1 MTMRFR
7 KILGAASLM
16 VILSACALFGS
27 TQSSS
32 ADEFNVGID
41 SPSPGETLSKGPIE
55 IIYFGTSS
63 VGISKVELS
72 INNEVVQN
80 NESEGTQNISVL
92 KYLWTPTQTGNFFI
106 RVRAQN
112 KRGIWSAIEEV
123 KVNVVGTTLPTLAPI
138 LTPEPTSAGQP
149 PITSQPT
156 QANKPVK
163 TPAPAVI
170 YDIDT
175 DVFSF
180 YYGDDDCGPNEITIT
195 ARVTE
200 PDDVKGL
207 TIFTRFADQE
217 SFEMSEWDSGQAMS
231 RKSDETFRITLKASE
246 QDNYS
251 KYEFATLFYQ
261 IVATDEG
268 NDTIDRT
275 VVFKDAHLEIC
286 PQSSTP
292 ADVRFKNYTHDVDT
306 FYYGTT
312 SCGENVI
319 TVTTDVTRIDKLEY
333 VILFVRF
340 KDKTSDAI
348 SKWNVGGTMKKVDDN
363 THRITLQSEDL
374 PSYSAYDY
382 AAMSY
387 QFVATDK
394 DKKITGR
401 SLVFDDISLER
412 CWSK

>member
-1 MTMRFR
+1 MTKRYI
-7 KILGAASLM
+7 KIIGAASLM

-32 ADEFNVGID
+32 GDEFNVGID
-41 SPSPGETLSKGPIE
+41 SPSPGETLAKGPIE

-80 NESEGTQNISVL
+80 IESEGTQNISVL
-92 KYLWTPTQTGNFFI
+92 KYVWTPTQAGNFFI

-123 KVNVVGTTLPTLAPI
+123 KVNIVESTLPTLAPS
-138 LTPEPTSAGQP
+138 LTPQPTLAGQP
-149 PITSQPT
+149 GATSQPT
-156 QANKPVK
+156 QADKPVK

-170 YDIDT
+170 YDVDT

-180 YYGDDDCGPNEITIT
+180 YYGDDDCGQNEITIT
-195 ARVTE
+195 ARVNE

-207 TIFTRFADQE
+207 IIFTRFADQE
-217 SFEMSEWDSGQAMS
+217 SFEMSAWDDGQAMT
-231 RKSDETFRITLKASE
+231 RKADETFRITLKANE
-246 QDNYS
+246 LDNYN
-251 KYEFATLFYQ
+251 KYDFATLFYQ
-261 IVATDEG
+261 IVATDAG
-268 NDTIDRT
+268 NSTIDKT
-275 VVFKDAHLEIC
+275 VVFKNAHLEIC
-286 PQSSTP
+286 PQPNTP
-292 ADVRFKNYTHDVDT
+292 EDVRFKNYSHDVDT

-312 SCGENVI
+312 SCGENDI
-319 TVTTDVTRIDKLEY
+319 TISTDVTRIDKLQY

-348 SKWNVGGTMKKVDDN
+348 SKWNVGGTMKKVDEN
-363 THRITLQSEDL
+363 THRITLRSEDL
-374 PSYSAYDY
+374 PNYSAYDY

>member
-1 MTMRFR
+1 MTKKYIRS
-7 KILGAASLM
+7 IGAASLM
-16 VILSACALFGS
+16 VIISACALFGN
-27 TQSSS
+27 TQSGSE
-32 ADEFNVGID
+32 DEFHVGID
-41 SPSPGETLSKGPIE
+41 SPAPGESIPKGPIE
-55 IIYFGTSS
+55 IVYFGSS
-63 VGISKVELS
+63 SAGISKVELS

-80 NESEGTQNISVL
+80 IDSGGAQNISVL
-92 KYLWTPTQTGNFFI
+92 KYLWTPTQAGNYFI

-112 KRGIWSAIEEV
+112 KQGVWSAIEEV
-123 KVNVVGTTLPTLAPI
+123 NVNVVESTLPTLAPS
-138 LTPEPTSAGQP
+138 LTPQPTSAGQTAA
-149 PITSQPT
+149 TSQPT
-156 QANKPVK
+156 LANKPEI
-163 TPAPAVI
+163 TPEPAII
-170 YDIDT
+170 YDVDT

-180 YYGDDDCGPNEITIT
+180 YYGEDDCGPNEITIT

-200 PDDVKGL
+200 PDEVKGL
-207 TIFTRFADQE
+207 IIFTRFADQE
-217 SFEMSEWDSGQAMS
+217 SFEMSSWDSGQAMTQ
-231 RKSDETFRITLKASE
+231 KSDETFIITLKANE
-246 QDNYS
+246 LDNYN

-261 IVATDEG
+261 IVATDTG
-268 NDTIDRT
+268 NDEIDRT

-286 PQSSTP
+286 PQPNTP
-292 ADVRFKNYTHDVDT
+292 PDVRFKNYSHNVDT
-306 FYYGTT
+306 FFYGTE
-312 SCGENVI
+312 SCGENEI
-319 TVTTDVTRIDKLEY
+319 TITTDVTRIDKLEY

-363 THRITLQSEDL
+363 THRITLQSEDI
-374 PSYSAYDY
+374 PNYSAYDY